1 MELFLKDSDDELR
14 NTMIM
19 KLSIALEV
27 EISDL
32 QELSSTELLK
42 RASSPLQRRIP
53 HRLSCITQPVNI
65 ISKVA
70 NPPGRSGV
78 PHRPKSIWRQI
89 GQRSV
94 KILPPRSCSMHS
106 WSSARYPLS

>member
-1 MELFLKDSDDELR
+1 MPPLIRVHVYVRACVRAPRAPLTYTGDPVELFLKDSDDELR

-42 RASSPLQRRIP
+42 RASSPHCKFAPASLELCHPAHKDHI
-53 HRLSCITQPVNI
+53 
-65 ISKVA
+65 
-70 NPPGRSGV
+70 
-78 PHRPKSIWRQI
+78 
-89 GQRSV
+89 
-94 KILPPRSCSMHS
+94 
-106 WSSARYPLS
+106 

>member
-1 MELFLKDSDDELR
+1 VHLAFLKGDSVELFLKDSDDELR

-42 RASSPLQRRIP
+42 RVRSPLRS
-53 HRLSCITQPVNI
+53 RLPIVGD
-65 ISKVA
+65 V
-70 NPPGRSGV
+70 
-78 PHRPKSIWRQI
+78 
-89 GQRSV
+89 
-94 KILPPRSCSMHS
+94 
-106 WSSARYPLS
+106 

>member
-42 RASSPLQRRIP
+42 RVRSPLRS
-53 HRLSCITQPVNI
+53 RLPIVGD
-65 ISKVA
+65 V
-70 NPPGRSGV
+70 
-78 PHRPKSIWRQI
+78 
-89 GQRSV
+89 
-94 KILPPRSCSMHS
+94 
-106 WSSARYPLS
+106 